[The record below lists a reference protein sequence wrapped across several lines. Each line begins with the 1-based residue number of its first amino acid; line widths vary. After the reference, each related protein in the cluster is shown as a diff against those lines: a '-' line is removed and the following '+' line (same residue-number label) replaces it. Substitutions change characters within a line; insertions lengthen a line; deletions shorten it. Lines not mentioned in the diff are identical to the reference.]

1 MRASRLLSTLMLLQ
15 TRGRMSAQA
24 LAEALEVSVR
34 TVYRDVDELS
44 ASGVP
49 VWAERGRQGGFQL
62 QPGWRTRVDGL
73 TGPEAQA
80 MFLGGLPGPAAQLGL
95 GEAMASAQLKL
106 MAALPEDWRD
116 NARRVSSRFHL
127 DPIDWYRGP
136 AATDHLP
143 AIAQA
148 VWYERRVVVRYESWK
163 GVVERT
169 LEPLGLVLKAGVWYM
184 AAGSG
189 KDTRTY
195 RLSNILAL
203 QDTGDAFKRP
213 KDFDLAAY
221 WQASTRRFEAEL
233 YRGSAVVRATER
245 GCKLL
250 RGISAALADAVDAAG
265 PSRAAWREL
274 TIPIESVEHAAGQL
288 LRLGADVQ
296 VLEPAALRQRI
307 GDTAAAMAALYAA
320 PPPRRVR
327 SRA

>member
-1 MRASRLLSTLMLLQ
+1 
-15 TRGRMSAQA
+15 
-24 LAEALEVSVR
+24 
-34 TVYRDVDELS
+34 
-44 ASGVP
+44 
-49 VWAERGRQGGFQL
+49 
-62 QPGWRTRVDGL
+62 
-73 TGPEAQA
+73 
-80 MFLGGLPGPAAQLGL
+80 
-95 GEAMASAQLKL
+95 
-106 MAALPEDWRD
+106 
-116 NARRVSSRFHL
+116 
-127 DPIDWYRGP
+127 
-136 AATDHLP
+136 
-143 AIAQA
+143 